1 MNATKRKLIVGLG
14 NIGEQYDGTR
24 HNTGFMVLNAYAAR
38 YDSSWQTK
46 PKFKALI
53 TEVEEAS
60 TKFLLAKPATFYNL
74 SGEAVQ
80 AILSF
85 YNISSA
91 DMLVVHDE
99 LDLPFGT
106 LRTRVDG
113 GDAGNNGIRNINT
126 HIGSYYARLRIG
138 IANEHLLTSDAADFV
153 LKQFTSAERAQLP
166 SLTEKAI
173 EQIVAFRQHLCMPHT
188 SIYF

>member
-1 MNATKRKLIVGLG
+1 VTKRKLVVGLG

-24 HNTGFMVLNAYAAR
+24 HNTGFMVLDAFAAQH
-38 YDSSWQTK
+38 SSAWQAK

-53 TEVEEAS
+53 TEVEVAG
-60 TKFLLAKPATFYNL
+60 TKLLLAKPTTFYNL

-85 YNISSA
+85 YKMNLN

-99 LDLPFGT
+99 LDLSFGT
-106 LRTRVDG
+106 LRIRIG
-113 GDAGNNGIRNINT
+113 GSDAGNNGVKNISS
-126 HIGSYYARLRIG
+126 HVGSHYTRLRIG
-138 IANEHLLTSDAADFV
+138 IANEHLSASDAADFV
-153 LKQFTSAERAQLP
+153 LKQFTSTERTQLP
-166 SLTEKAI
+166 RLTEKAT
-173 EQIVAFRQHLCMPHT
+173 EQLAAFGRHTSLQHT